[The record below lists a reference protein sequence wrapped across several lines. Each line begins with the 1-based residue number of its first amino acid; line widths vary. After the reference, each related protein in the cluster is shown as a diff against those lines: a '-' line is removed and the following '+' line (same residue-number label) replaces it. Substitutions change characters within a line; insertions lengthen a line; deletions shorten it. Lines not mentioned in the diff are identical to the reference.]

1 MRARNSSRPPCYNQ
15 FVSAIPSRTG
25 GIRVDTQHIR
35 YLCWAAA
42 ALLLIALLKLLYGYY
57 QFLRVVVCLVGIIAA
72 IRFYGVGQVP
82 FAVASALAAII
93 FNPIAPLHFD
103 RETWMYLNA
112 AGAAVF
118 AALGWGVSQSR
129 P

>member
-1 MRARNSSRPPCYNQ
+1 MEK
-15 FVSAIPSRTG
+15 
-25 GIRVDTQHIR
+25 QHIR

-42 ALLLIALLKLLYGYY
+42 ALLLIALLKLPYGYY

-72 IRFYGVGQVP
+72 ARLYAVGQVP
-82 FAVASALAAII
+82 LAVAAALAAII

-118 AALGWGVSQSR
+118 AALGWRVSQSR

>member
-1 MRARNSSRPPCYNQ
+1 MEAP
-15 FVSAIPSRTG
+15 
-25 GIRVDTQHIR
+25 HIR

-42 ALLLIALLKLLYGYY
+42 ALMLIALLKLPYGYY

-72 IRFYGVGQVP
+72 VRFYGVGQVP
-82 FAVASALAAII
+82 FAIASALTAII
-93 FNPIAPLHFD
+93 FNPVAPLHFD

-112 AGAAVF
+112 AGAAIF
-118 AALGWGVSQSR
+118 ATLGWRVSQLQ